1 MLKVRIAAVLL
12 AALPV
17 LVCAGSAIADDY
29 PSRPIR
35 MVAPAPAGGASDIYA
50 RLVASKIAPM
60 LGRPVVVD
68 NRVGAAGR
76 IGYDHVAKS
85 PADGYTLV
93 LASAAILL
101 QHAMYASLPYDPVK
115 DFAPISL
122 IGRTQQLMVVPASL
136 PVTDLRSF
144 IALVKAQPKVHNYA
158 SSGIGNPP
166 HLAAEL
172 LAAMAGLDMVH
183 IPVGGDTPA
192 ITELLGGR
200 VSVYLGS
207 VAPLTPLAKA
217 GKLRAIA
224 VSGSTRSPALPEVP
238 TMAEA
243 GLPGYS
249 VSGWFGVLGVA
260 GTPQPIL
267 DRLNDAVVKAVAM
280 PDVRERLLASGADP
294 ASSSIAEYRKIIV
307 DNLEQYKDTMK
318 RANIPRQP

>member
-1 MLKVRIAAVLL
+1 MTKTRIATVLL
-12 AALPV
+12 AALV
-17 LVCAGSAIADDY
+17 SAGGAVADDY

-50 RLVASKIAPM
+50 RLIAAKISPM

-93 LASAAILL
+93 LATAAILL
-101 QHAMYASLPYDPVK
+101 QRAMYASLPYDPVK
-115 DFAPISL
+115 DFAPISP
-122 IGRTQQLMVVPASL
+122 IARTQQLMVVPASL
-136 PVTDLRSF
+136 PATDLRSF
-144 IALVKAQPKVHNYA
+144 IALVKANPRVHNYA

-172 LAAMAGLDMVH
+172 LSAMAGLEMVH
-183 IPVGGDTPA
+183 IPLGGDAPA

-207 VAPLTPLAKA
+207 VAPLTPHVKS
-217 GKLRAIA
+217 GKFRALA
-224 VSGSTRSPALPEVP
+224 VSGSTRSPSLPEVP

-249 VSGWFGVLGVA
+249 VSGWFGVLGVG
-260 GTPQPIL
+260 GTPRSIL

-280 PDVRERLLASGADP
+280 PDVRERLLESGAEP
-294 ASSSIAEYRKIIV
+294 YSSSIEEFRKAIAE
-307 DNLEQYKDTMK
+307 NLDIYKDTMK
-318 RANIPRQP
+318 RAGIKQQP

>member
-1 MLKVRIAAVLL
+1 MTNKRIAWLL
-12 AALPV
+12 FATLVAAGGN
-17 LVCAGSAIADDY
+17 AAADDW

-50 RLVASKIAPM
+50 RLIASKISPM

-76 IGYDHVAKS
+76 IGYEHVAKS
-85 PADGYTLV
+85 APDGYTLV
-93 LASAAILL
+93 LATAAILL
-101 QHAMYASLPYDPVK
+101 QRAMYLSLPYDPAK
-115 DFAPISL
+115 DFAPISPVA
-122 IGRTQQLMVVPASL
+122 RTQQLMVVPASL

-144 IALVKAQPKVHNYA
+144 IALVKASPGVHNYA

-172 LAAMAGLDMVH
+172 FSAMAGVQMTH
-183 IPVGGDTPA
+183 IPLGGDAPA
-192 ITELLGGR
+192 IVELLGGR

-207 VAPLTPLAKA
+207 VAPLTPHVKS
-217 GKLRAIA
+217 GKFRALA
-224 VSGSTRSPALPEVP
+224 VSGTTRSPSLPEVP

-249 VSGWFGVLGVA
+249 VSGWFGVMGVA

-267 DRLNDAVVKAVAM
+267 DRLNDSVVKAVAM
-280 PDVRERLLASGADP
+280 PDVRERLLETGGEP
-294 ASSSIAEYRKIIV
+294 YSSSIAEFRKLIV
-307 DNLEQYKDTMK
+307 ENLDMYKATMK
-318 RANIPRQP
+318 RAGIPQQP